1 MGGHK
6 VYLRTGEY
14 DDGSLGE
21 IFIDMHKEG
30 AAYRSLMNCFSIAI
44 SLGMQYGVPLE
55 EFVDA
60 FTFTKFEPNGV
71 VNGHDNLKMATS
83 IIDYVF
89 RDLACK
95 YLGRHDLVHVKPTDL
110 ESDKITGES
119 GEEEPLL
126 EMIEGTKTV
135 THADGHVSVQKVYT
149 KQRNSSMVTQ
159 AKKMSEARMKGYE
172 GEACPECQSFTM
184 LRNGSCMKCDTCGAT
199 TGCS

>member
-1 MGGHK
+1 
-6 VYLRTGEY
+6 L
-14 DDGSLGE
+14 
-21 IFIDMHKEG
+21 
-30 AAYRSLMNCFSIAI
+30 
-44 SLGMQYGVPLE
+44 QYGVPLE

-60 FTFTKFEPNGV
+60 FTFTKFEPNGMV
-71 VNGHDNLKMATS
+71 QGHDNLKMATS

-95 YLGRHDLVHVKPTDL
+95 YLGRHDLVHVKPADL

-119 GEEEPLL
+119 SKESEPLIAL
-126 EMIEGTKTV
+126 MTEELHHV
-135 THADGHVSVQKVYT
+135 DGQVSSQKVFT
-149 KQRNSSMVTQ
+149 QERDSAMFSQ
-159 AKKMSEARMKGYE
+159 AKKIGEARMKGYE